1 MTVDP
6 FRRGT
11 VLSYPYEWQHS
22 QIESPKDRPV
32 CVAIHMLDRN
42 GKTVLALAA
51 ISDQKGSA
59 PHGSIE
65 LTSEDMKNA
74 GLKTS
79 RRAYVHLGEV
89 NVDRPTN
96 MLNFPPGMRVWGRLT
111 EQTLYRITEQLVE
124 NLKAKTVVVIN
135 REK

>member
-1 MTVDP
+1 MTIDP

-11 VLSYPYEWQHS
+11 VLSYPYNWRHS
-22 QIESPKDRPV
+22 PIENPTDRPV
-32 CVAIHMLDRN
+32 CVSINMLDRN

-51 ISDQKGSA
+51 ISDHRGSF
-59 PHGSIE
+59 PQGSIE
-65 LTSEDMKNA
+65 LTQEDIKSA

-111 EQTLYRITEQLVE
+111 EQTLRRVSDQLVE
-124 NLKAKTVVVIN
+124 NLKAKKVVVIN
-135 REK
+135 RG